1 MMIKYLGTIVSFLV
15 QFNIEYNII
24 SVELGYAYLLPGIAS
39 WHLRYTDALYIL
51 YQSYLEYQ
59 SL

>member
-1 MMIKYLGTIVSFLV
+1 MIKYLGTAVSFLV
-15 QFNIEYNII
+15 QFDIECNIT
-24 SVELGYAYLLPGIAS
+24 SVELGYAYLLPSIAP
-39 WHLRYTDALYIL
+39 WHLRYAGALYIL